1 MILEVALSLVFW
13 LVALFGAIIL
23 HEYAHGLAAW
33 RLGDPTAK
41 LAGRLTLN
49 PLAHID
55 LFGTILLPL
64 MLFLIRSPFIIGWA
78 KPVPINPVY
87 FRRPYRD
94 MMLVGLA
101 GPAMN
106 FSLALLGTA
115 VRYPLERVLASAP
128 PAVIAGPLALLAEF
142 LAIFILLNII
152 LALFN
157 LIPFPP
163 LDGSRVL
170 AYFLPPRG
178 RMLFHR
184 LEPFGIIG
192 IFLILILLQQTNIL
206 ERLILPLA
214 RWLGLAF

>member
-1 MILEVALSLVFW
+1 MALDMILSLIFW

-23 HEYAHGLAAW
+23 HEYAHGLVAW

-55 LFGTILLPL
+55 LFGTVLLPL

-78 KPVPINPVY
+78 KPVPINPLY

-106 FSLALLGTA
+106 FSLALLGAA
-115 VRYPLERVLASAP
+115 VWYPLGQTSASA
-128 PAVIAGPLALLAEF
+128 ADGLLALSAEF

-163 LDGSRVL
+163 LDGSRVV
-170 AYFLPPRG
+170 AYFLPPRW
-178 RMLFHR
+178 RALFHR

-192 IFLILILLQQTNIL
+192 IFLILILLQQTDIL